1 MILEGQMDDV
11 KKKTIL
17 VVDDEPDIQ
26 LFLKTVL
33 EDAGFDV
40 MTANNGKH
48 ALERISE
55 RKPDLISLDLVMPKM
70 GGVKLL
76 SYLQKNPELAKIP
89 FIIVTAHAHDEL
101 GREDLMKLK
110 AEKVIVG
117 PHSYIEKPVIPSE
130 YVNKVREAVGLERIE
145 DTGTEGLKAKVR
157 DKLKIATKDKLQE
170 ALKVLGE

>member
-1 MILEGQMDDV
+1 MDDV

-33 EDAGFDV
+33 EDAGFNV
-40 MTANNGKH
+40 MAANNGKH
-48 ALERISE
+48 ALEMIKE
-55 RKPDLISLDLVMPKM
+55 CKPDLISLDLVMPKM

-76 SYLQKNPELAKIP
+76 SYLQKNPEWSKIP
-89 FIIVTAHAHDEL
+89 FIVVTAHAHDEL
-101 GREDLMKLK
+101 GREDFMKLK
-110 AEKVIVG
+110 AEKVLLS
-117 PHSYIEKPVIPSE
+117 PHSYIEKPIMPSE
-130 YVNKVREAVGLERIE
+130 YIEKVREALGLEAVGNS
-145 DTGTEGLKAKVR
+145 GTEDLKTRVR